1 MVTQVA
7 RKRWERIL
15 VGARIAAVLLACVF
29 PFIVMLS
36 LSLKPPGDETTYP
49 PSLIPRRITFK
60 NYADLFNPR
69 LFPFMR
75 YFQNSM
81 VVALA
86 AASLAIIVAVP
97 GAYAFA
103 RLKFAGRELVQ
114 RGILSAYMFSGVLLV
129 VPYYRAVI
137 RLQEALSVQLVD
149 TKLVLVL
156 TYLAFTLPVSL
167 YMLGNYFRTIPAEIE
182 ESAMIDGCTRTG
194 VIWRVIIP
202 LSGPALVAVFI
213 YAFMIAW
220 NEYLF
225 ALVFLISPEKLTL
238 PRGLAEL
245 FNTQHY
251 IWGRMMAASLLTAV
265 PVVSLF
271 LALERFMTAGLTV
284 GGVKE

>member
-1 MVTQVA
+1 M
-7 RKRWERIL
+7 
-15 VGARIAAVLLACVF
+15 
-29 PFIVMLS
+29 
-36 LSLKPPGDETTYP
+36 
-49 PSLIPRRITFK
+49 
-60 NYADLFNPR
+60 
-69 LFPFMR
+69 
-75 YFQNSM
+75 
-81 VVALA
+81 
-86 AASLAIIVAVP
+86 
-97 GAYAFA
+97 
-103 RLKFAGRELVQ
+103 
-114 RGILSAYMFSGVLLV
+114 
-129 VPYYRAVI
+129 
-137 RLQEALSVQLVD
+137 QLVD